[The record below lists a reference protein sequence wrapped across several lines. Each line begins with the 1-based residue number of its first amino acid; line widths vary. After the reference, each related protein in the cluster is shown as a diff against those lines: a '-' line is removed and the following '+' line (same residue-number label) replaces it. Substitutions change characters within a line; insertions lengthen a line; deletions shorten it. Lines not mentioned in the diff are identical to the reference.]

1 MSAYKFSLV
10 DDFIDKFKN
19 SLTHKSK
26 TSTSD
31 RNHLEEIAKFLETRW
46 LSLGIEISPY
56 RVSLS
61 KNPVVYLKS
70 KNFTS
75 VDPMLSQLEDI
86 LKGQRIVFK
95 RHKYPGCYPIFSLYN
110 PSIPSLLASKSHSLL
125 TLTSHG
131 NSRKPC
137 FKLELLQDHQ
147 VVKILDVQI
156 SNLRAVI
163 WTGNKMAKMNF
174 ESSSDQKCVS
184 LEPQDL
190 VQNLELM
197 AHTKEGN
204 WKMEADF
211 TFYAGRGLMLQKIRD
226 IKRV

>member
-1 MSAYKFSLV
+1 MSTQKFSLV
-10 DDFIDKFKN
+10 DDFIDRFKH

-31 RNHLEEIAKFLETRW
+31 RNHLEEIVKYLETQW
-46 LSLGIEISPY
+46 ISLGIEISPY

-61 KNPVVYLKS
+61 RNPVVYLKS
-70 KNFTS
+70 KNFIS
-75 VDPMLSQLEDI
+75 VDLMLLQLENI
-86 LKGQRIVFK
+86 LKGQKIKYK
-95 RHKYPGCYPIFSLYN
+95 RHKYSGCYPIFYLYN
-110 PSIPSLLASKSHSLL
+110 PSIPSLLSSKSHTLV

-147 VVKILDVQI
+147 VVKILDAQI

-174 ESSSDQKCVS
+174 EFSPDPKCVS

-190 VQNLELM
+190 VQNIELM
-197 AHTKEGN
+197 ARTKEGN

-211 TFYAGRGLMLQKIRD
+211 TFYTGRGLMLQKIRD

>member
-10 DDFIDKFKN
+10 DDFIDKFKH

-31 RNHLEEIAKFLETRW
+31 RNHLEEIAKFLETQW
-46 LSLGIEISPY
+46 LSLGVEISPY

-61 KNPVVYLKS
+61 RNPVVYLKS
-70 KNFTS
+70 KNFTA
-75 VDPMLSQLEDI
+75 VDSMLSQLEEI

-131 NSRKPC
+131 NSRKTC

-147 VVKILDVQI
+147 VVKILDAQI
-156 SNLRAVI
+156 NNLGVVI
-163 WTGNKMAKMNF
+163 WTGKKMTKMNF
-174 ESSSDQKCVS
+174 ESSSDQMGAS

-190 VQNLELM
+190 VQNLELL
-197 AHTKEGN
+197 AHSKEGN

-211 TFYAGRGLMLQKIRD
+211 TFYRGQGLMLQKIRE
-226 IKRV
+226 ITRV